1 MQCLQKDPEK
11 CKFKYSRKLSSVETN
26 QNIKQIFLKKKKK
39 KKKVSTRD
47 NVKDIFCG
55 YIGCMTLQFT

>member
-26 QNIKQIFLKKKKK
+26 QNIKRIFLEKKKKK
-39 KKKVSTRD
+39 KKKVFVTMLRTFFVATSD
-47 NVKDIFCG
+47 A
-55 YIGCMTLQFT
+55 